1 MSESIQQLKHDL
13 MLMKI
18 SRNAA
23 LSRRIEANKNWS
35 KALKEWRIE
44 KKKLLKELKTLK
56 EQCTGCTNPIHK
68 CTKEL
73 DVRN

>member
-18 SRNAA
+18 RRNGA
-23 LSRRIEANKNWS
+23 LSRGIEANKNWS
-35 KALKEWRIE
+35 KALKEWRLE

-56 EQCTGCTNPIHK
+56 EQCAGCTNPIH
-68 CTKEL
+68 L
-73 DVRN
+73 S